1 VRSRHA
7 GPRQP
12 TLASSGAI
20 AARQRAARCAPADR
34 WRWRWHVLVAAHEH
48 VVLRLRNTLF
58 QRPFRFF
65 QPFLT
70 LFPHTPTPLLYAH
83 TKHTPPGGWG
93 RGRRRRVGE
102 ARFATAGFAI
112 AVSRPLLSRPLVIL
126 TWFRQVRLREVWS
139 PSPSKSRPSTAP
151 RPSKPMAQEPDE
163 VALNS
168 QKATLLD
175 SAPLCAAVLD
185 AQGKAKVVNKVFVE
199 LMGPLFKFSNYEF
212 AEAASKDE
220 GKASLKAAISAVF
233 SGASPRER
241 LRNIEMLTLAGESGL
256 PVKTHFDW
264 FIGPSKDPGEV
275 TLYGDPCSDEILEQ
289 REKV

>member
-1 VRSRHA
+1 MRSETVS
-7 GPRQP
+7 Q
-12 TLASSGAI
+12 AI
-20 AARQRAARCAPADR
+20 IGC
-34 WRWRWHVLVAAHEH
+34 
-48 VVLRLRNTLF
+48 
-58 QRPFRFF
+58 
-65 QPFLT
+65 
-70 LFPHTPTPLLYAH
+70 PLN
-83 TKHTPPGGWG
+83 
-93 RGRRRRVGE
+93 
-102 ARFATAGFAI
+102 
-112 AVSRPLLSRPLVIL
+112 
-126 TWFRQVRLREVWS
+126 VRLRRTLIPALEA
-139 PSPSKSRPSTAP
+139 TD
-151 RPSKPMAQEPDE
+151 MASDDGL

-212 AEAASKDE
+212 AEAASKEED
-220 GKASLKAAISAVF
+220 KASLKAAISAVC

-264 FIGPSKDPGEV
+264 FIGASEEPGEV

-289 REKV
+289 REKVRHR

>member
-1 VRSRHA
+1 MRSE
-7 GPRQP
+7 
-12 TLASSGAI
+12 TVSEAI
-20 AARQRAARCAPADR
+20 IGC
-34 WRWRWHVLVAAHEH
+34 
-48 VVLRLRNTLF
+48 
-58 QRPFRFF
+58 
-65 QPFLT
+65 
-70 LFPHTPTPLLYAH
+70 PLN
-83 TKHTPPGGWG
+83 
-93 RGRRRRVGE
+93 
-102 ARFATAGFAI
+102 
-112 AVSRPLLSRPLVIL
+112 
-126 TWFRQVRLREVWS
+126 VRLRRTLIPALEA
-139 PSPSKSRPSTAP
+139 TD
-151 RPSKPMAQEPDE
+151 MASDDGL

-220 GKASLKAAISAVF
+220 GKASLKAAISAVS

-264 FIGPSKDPGEV
+264 FIGASEDAGEV

-289 REKV
+289 REKVWPILWDPSPAPSPSTTRPYTHPPLGRTPSSSTSSRTHRSPCTG